1 MHDMNTKVLILI
13 VDDNEGERFLIRR
26 SLVKLGIDEKLI
38 KTAKDGEEG
47 LELITEY
54 DPEVVLLDLN
64 MPKVTG
70 LELLHLIRRDKKY
83 PPPYIVMLTTS
94 QREEDLGRAVLEG
107 ADGFSIKP
115 NEPSKMKEILSAIKI
130 FFIDKKNIS
139 DELKS
144 FFQFLKTY

>member
-1 MHDMNTKVLILI
+1 MNAKILI

-26 SLVKLGIDEKLI
+26 SLIKLGIEEESIL
-38 KTAKDGEEG
+38 TAKDGEEG
-47 LELITEY
+47 LGLIMEHE
-54 DPEVVLLDLN
+54 PEVVLLDLN

-94 QREEDLGRAVLEG
+94 QREEDLGRSVLEG
-107 ADGFSIKP
+107 ADGFSVKP
-115 NEPSKMKEILSAIKI
+115 NEPSKMKDILSAIKI

-139 DELKS
+139 DELKG
-144 FFQFLKTY
+144 FFQYLKKY

>member
-1 MHDMNTKVLILI
+1 MNTKILILI

-26 SLVKLGIDEKLI
+26 SLIKLGISEDSIL
-38 KTAKDGEEG
+38 TAKDGEEG
-47 LELITEY
+47 LDLITEHE
-54 DPEVVLLDLN
+54 PEVVLLDLN

-70 LELLHLIRRDKKY
+70 LELLHLIRRDKKH

-94 QREEDLGRAVLEG
+94 QREEDLGRSVLEG
-107 ADGFSIKP
+107 ADGFSVKP

-139 DELKS
+139 DELKG
-144 FFQFLKTY
+144 FFQFLKKY